1 MVEQRVEAQLA
12 DQGIQAETLF
22 STPTPLN
29 SLLWRVIVLDGDD
42 YHEALVGW
50 FDTQPPRLNRLPRGT
65 ERAEVL
71 ADSAA
76 HQRLAKRVS
85 FFKV

>member
-1 MVEQRVEAQLA
+1 
-12 DQGIQAETLF
+12 
-22 STPTPLN
+22 
-29 SLLWRVIVLDGDD
+29 VIVLDGDD

-50 FDTQPPRLNRLPRGT
+50 FDTQPPQLSRLPRGT
-65 ERAEVL
+65 ELAEVL